1 MRSALQLQ
9 RSPRSRRESNVLA
22 SIKRSEGAHFRFF
35 YFYLIC
41 RQLALVQETTHV
53 RMKLVPFEL
62 AHRFTFLYVVL
73 LANNFIFSTVRPYLT
88 FLMNYLTFSPVKGF
102 QDCVQV
108 HFLAITNENVTAT
121 MISRYIALK
130 LRQGFTPRGLLHPLK
145 REFNRLLRQDRTA
158 KKPVYLPFAF
168 LLQRVSQRN
177 YFSALFRSALRKLS
191 LLYYQLRYSQ
201 WLAVKNT
208 LTFDGFFF
216 LADIA
221 QKHGKRGKKAFR

>member
-1 MRSALQLQ
+1 MRSALQLR
-9 RSPRSRRESNVLA
+9 RSPQSPPVLA

-41 RQLALVQETTHV
+41 RQLVLVQEGAHV
-53 RMKLVPFEL
+53 RMKLPPLEL
-62 AHRFTFLYVVL
+62 AHRFTFLYSVL

-88 FLMNYLTFSPVKGF
+88 FLMNYLTFSPVQGY
-102 QDCVQV
+102 QDYVQV

-121 MISRYIALK
+121 MIARYIALK
-130 LRQGFTPRGLLHPLK
+130 LRQGFTPRGLIYPLK
-145 REFNRLLRQDRTA
+145 REFSRLLRQDLTA

-191 LLYYQLRYSQ
+191 LLYHQLRYSQ

-208 LTFDGFFF
+208 FTFDGFLF

-221 QKHGKRGKKAFR
+221 QKHKERGTKAFR